1 MAFLWQTGS
10 HAVQPFMHLYG
21 WATMALPLRIVK
33 TPFGQNS
40 THRGFSSDA
49 QPSHFSGKI
58 VGYQTPYDPAIIF
71 SLF

>member
-10 HAVQPFMHLYG
+10 HAVQPFTHLYG
-21 WATMALPLRIVK
+21 WATMAFPFRIVK

-40 THRGFSSDA
+40 TQRGFSSDI

-58 VGYQTPYDPAIIF
+58 VGYQAPHD
-71 SLF
+71 